1 LSATFTEDEEALDY
15 TEESSEDEKEIY
27 EVGTR
32 SGRKYAP
39 YRRDKKVEFEKEQE
53 PVQQNA
59 RIKKNEGL
67 NRAREKKRLLNKCN
81 RCGEVGHFGTE
92 CPRVLQHAV
101 CTRCGK
107 IGHEWN
113 KCPQYPIEKKIRI
126 KKKQFEV
133 EEQWKDAY
141 DFVKHI
147 LKNLPKVNIEEL
159 MKHIPDYERKVYEAV
174 KKSGEVVNY
183 LGKDGRPRCTP
194 VLCETNIQGI
204 DVEAVVDSGAS
215 VTVITR
221 GLAEQLPYDWKPSRT
236 RLIPFGEGKHASL
249 GVIEDMEFFVGDS
262 KTRAKVEVVD
272 LPQQLFL
279 LGVDWLR
286 KEKGTINFEREELR
300 LKRDSDYER
309 IPIKFVEHD
318 EYEDE
323 YEEEYEEEFEDREI
337 LSY

>member
-1 LSATFTEDEEALDY
+1 
-15 TEESSEDEKEIY
+15 
-27 EVGTR
+27 
-32 SGRKYAP
+32 
-39 YRRDKKVEFEKEQE
+39 
-53 PVQQNA
+53 
-59 RIKKNEGL
+59 
-67 NRAREKKRLLNKCN
+67 
-81 RCGEVGHFGTE
+81 
-92 CPRVLQHAV
+92 
-101 CTRCGK
+101 
-107 IGHEWN
+107 
-113 KCPQYPIEKKIRI
+113 
-126 KKKQFEV
+126 
-133 EEQWKDAY
+133 
-141 DFVKHI
+141 
-147 LKNLPKVNIEEL
+147 
-159 MKHIPDYERKVYEAV
+159 
-174 KKSGEVVNY
+174 
-183 LGKDGRPRCTP
+183 
-194 VLCETNIQGI
+194 
-204 DVEAVVDSGAS
+204 
-215 VTVITR
+215 VITR